1 MSNTVTQRA
10 PTRIKAVV
18 WLAIALGLGLLAF
31 ANAHLLYVAVTSQ
44 PDCVAHVRQGDGTA
58 SVGMFSAAKSSCRP
72 GNTGS

>member
-1 MSNTVTQRA
+1 MSNTVTQRV
-10 PTRIKAVV
+10 PTRIKAVI

-44 PDCVAHVRQGDGTA
+44 PDCVAHLRQGEGTA
-58 SVGMFSAAKSSCRP
+58 AAGMFSAAKSSCRP